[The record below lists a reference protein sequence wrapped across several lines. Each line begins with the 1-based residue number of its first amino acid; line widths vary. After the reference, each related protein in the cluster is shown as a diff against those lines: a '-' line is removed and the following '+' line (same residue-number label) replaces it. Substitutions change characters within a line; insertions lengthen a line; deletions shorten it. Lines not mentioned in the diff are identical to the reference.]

1 MCVCEGG
8 GMGRSVKVNKNK
20 HYSNY
25 HNLKY
30 NSSEYK
36 GQSIPTHLIVEVSM
50 DGHLGL
56 CLPPAGQM

>member
-1 MCVCEGG
+1 
-8 GMGRSVKVNKNK
+8 MGRSVKVNKNK